1 MKKIFIR
8 YLAVLLSFAA
18 LITLFTACK
27 KDENKKEKEKEKKEI
42 SAEKETE
49 KNFEN
54 SLIYEDDDK
63 IFYRKSESDDAYE
76 LVTDSN
82 GVTVVDENGNLLW
95 KVTDSNGNDR
105 THPVSY
111 PVFLV
116 EDGNYMS
123 CQQFTI
129 KLPKGWESLGNVN
142 FRIKDFDKNRSIEYS
157 YLGKE
162 DNSYVSVDESVAN
175 IEESFKPMVEEGT
188 AKITKST
195 TQVAGRDALK
205 VVIEVTNNG
214 ADSYMESYYLENRN
228 GTMCFNCFCNYEDRG
243 FDFKAILDTIEYR
256 V

>member
-1 MKKIFIR
+1 MKTNIKK
-8 YLAVLLSFAA
+8 YLAILLSFASI
-18 LITLFTACK
+18 ITLFAACSKVDESALLYK
-27 KDENKKEKEKEKKEI
+27 KDG
-42 SAEKETE
+42 
-49 KNFEN
+49 
-54 SLIYEDDDK
+54 K

-76 LVTDSN
+76 LVTDKN

-95 KVTDSNGNDR
+95 KVTDSQGVDQ

-129 KLPKGWESLGNVN
+129 KLPKGWESSGNVN
-142 FRIKDFDKNRSIEYS
+142 FRFKNYKEGKSIEYS
-157 YLGKE
+157 YLGKDE
-162 DNSYVSVDESVAN
+162 KEYMTVDERIAK

-214 ADSYMESYYLENRN
+214 ANSYMESYYLENRN

-243 FDFKAILDTIEYR
+243 FDFKAILDTVEYR